1 MHDINNLHC
10 LHLKKKELKKN
21 KMDGP
26 QNCGVEPKNSMY
38 FQSSF
43 PSHIFLAG
51 QLILEKLGFYHF
63 EILIP
68 AFGKI

>member
-1 MHDINNLHC
+1 MHYINKLHC
-10 LHLKKKELKKN
+10 LHLKKKELKKLE
-21 KMDGP
+21 KPD
-26 QNCGVEPKNSMY
+26 CGVEPKNSMC

-63 EILIP
+63 VILIP

>member
-10 LHLKKKELKKN
+10 LHLKKKELKRKKN
-21 KMDGP
+21 GP
-26 QNCGVEPKNSMY
+26 RNRGVGPKNSMC

-51 QLILEKLGFYHF
+51 QLILENLGFYHF
-63 EILIP
+63 VILIP

>member
-1 MHDINNLHC
+1 MFALEKEF
-10 LHLKKKELKKN
+10 KKLEKP
-21 KMDGP
+21 DA
-26 QNCGVEPKNSMY
+26 QNRGVEPKNSMC
-38 FQSSF
+38 FQTSF

-63 EILIP
+63 VILIP